1 LKSGDGKDYAYI
13 AQRFLFL
20 VDGIFDNELSSVI
33 LLSSFLAKLT
43 HVPSIK
49 CPKNLAN
56 LVSDIVNIYIQ
67 KIAVSM
73 PNFLGRSKVH
83 HLLHFPEY
91 ICRFGLFR
99 LITSDL
105 GEKKNGPQRH
115 YLFNSNRQSP
125 SRDVGN
131 SFCLRDTI
139 LHVCRGG
146 LLPEKEVGIRI
157 SELAADTKLMA
168 IIGNRSAPIPKQKK
182 NRFVGFRGE
191 EIGKVVA
198 IDESDKKCQILIYK
212 TTGRWNNL
220 ACQILSVSN
229 EKKWIGD
236 DEILTFLDVLEDAHG
251 NMVRNSF
258 YYDDSRI
265 DLEEVSLQV
274 RRRLNQEVAARNE
287 LAE

>member
-1 LKSGDGKDYAYI
+1 MVRI
-13 AQRFLFL
+13 I
-20 VDGIFDNELSSVI
+20 IFDNELSSMI
-33 LLSSFLAKLT
+33 LLSSFLAKLA

-91 ICRFGLFR
+91 IRRFGLFR

-105 GEKKNGPQRH
+105 GEKKNGPQRN

-157 SELAADTKLMA
+157 SELAADT
-168 IIGNRSAPIPKQKK
+168 
-182 NRFVGFRGE
+182 
-191 EIGKVVA
+191 
-198 IDESDKKCQILIYK
+198 
-212 TTGRWNNL
+212 
-220 ACQILSVSN
+220 
-229 EKKWIGD
+229 
-236 DEILTFLDVLEDAHG
+236 
-251 NMVRNSF
+251 
-258 YYDDSRI
+258 
-265 DLEEVSLQV
+265 
-274 RRRLNQEVAARNE
+274 
-287 LAE
+287 